1 MNYVRSVNF
10 RDWFLMVRNPT
21 YSKRA
26 ELSLKREQENIL
38 KDALLLSQL
47 FRSSLPLEIVT
58 IYDLPSGEGRWL
70 DSGTFL

>member
-10 RDWFLMVRNPT
+10 RDCFLMVRNPT
-21 YSKRA
+21 YSKRS
-26 ELSLKREQENIL
+26 ELSLKREQENNL
-38 KDALLLSQL
+38 KDALLLPQL

-58 IYDLPSGEGRWL
+58 IYDFPLGEGGWL